1 MPRLHFA
8 LPIPG
13 PVLRGAAHGHWINT
27 MLRCAFTFVL
37 ACALA
42 LPAAAQ
48 LQRNF
53 TAKALRG
60 EVVFGTPPEI
70 TLNGKPARL
79 APGARIRD
87 DNNLVQM
94 SGALVGRKL
103 VVNYTTELEGMLL
116 DVWILSRSEMERK
129 PWPTTEKEAQA
140 WLFNAEAQ
148 TWTKR

>member
-13 PVLRGAAHGHWINT
+13 PALRGVTRGHWINT
-27 MLRCAFTFVL
+27 MLRCASTFVL

-87 DNNLVQM
+87 DNNMVQM

-129 PWPTTEKEAQA
+129 PWPASEKEAQA